1 MAPAVLPWLSV
12 PDPSRFVSMFNRYEK
27 QLQEEEVSLQH
38 QRRRLYKELADEKEQ
53 LAQLASR

>member
-1 MAPAVLPWLSV
+1 MV
-12 PDPSRFVSMFNRYEK
+12 PLLIFCIQIISMFNRYEK

-53 LAQLASR
+53 LAQLVSR